1 MPLPTFAACAVL
13 GAATPLFGS
22 AGPLITSGIGLAVLA
37 LGAGIGLGWPHLN
50 NFILTFTRAEE
61 RDMAASAL
69 SNVQMPAVAFG
80 TAVAGLAGNFSGL
93 KNARNQSAL
102 ASSAFWLFILF
113 AGVSLL
119 AVLASLA
126 LIRRAD

>member
-1 MPLPTFAACAVL
+1 M

-50 NFILTFTRAEE
+50 NFVLTFTRAEE

-69 SNVQMPAVAFG
+69 STVQMSAVAFG

-93 KNARNQSAL
+93 KDARNQSVVPTEHRSPPRSRAGPQAL
-102 ASSAFWLFILF
+102 PAAASSSCTPLIFQPEP
-113 AGVSLL
+113 VSN
-119 AVLASLA
+119 
-126 LIRRAD
+126 IW